1 MFMVILYALI
11 LLYSLYRQKLNAG
24 IVSLTVFTIIIEKN
38 EIKLFTLWNVL
49 YISSIPQELD
59 EILETYKIIYGFSL

>member
-38 EIKLFTLWNVL
+38 EIKLFTL
-49 YISSIPQELD
+49 
-59 EILETYKIIYGFSL
+59 